1 MIRLIKYLTVE
12 TLSNDTDETLMK
24 NFDKVRVLNKRQK
37 LTVSRIEVNGRFVSI
52 ELFYIRVLMK
62 KIRIVNADSSV
73 LPFHKVSRLLKMNL
87 VYWIPI

>member
-12 TLSNDTDETLMK
+12 ILSNDTDEMLMK
-24 NFDKVRVLNKRQK
+24 NFDKVKVLNKRQK

>member
-24 NFDKVRVLNKRQK
+24 NFDKVKVLNKRQK